1 MTGTL
6 WKLGG
11 CLTAGFAALTMVLWG
26 LERSALVEAAVRV
39 GGESASIPTRAY
51 VLVFAGLVLLS
62 LAVYC
67 ALTTWGGFLKAN
79 PETRQLPVW
88 LLLAVIVVAG
98 GAGVLGLA
106 THWGYIRSL
115 NVVPMAVDQG
125 YIAYQVL
132 TSAAVLGSMVV
143 MGVRWAPGYRPRVL
157 GART

>member
-1 MTGTL
+1 
-6 WKLGG
+6 
-11 CLTAGFAALTMVLWG
+11 
-26 LERSALVEAAVRV
+26 
-39 GGESASIPTRAY
+39 
-51 VLVFAGLVLLS
+51 
-62 LAVYC
+62 
-67 ALTTWGGFLKAN
+67 
-79 PETRQLPVW
+79 VW